1 MHQPVHDEPLAGI
14 PLAGHG
20 ETGEAQACVGAHSP
34 RLGCLSDYDAA
45 TVSDSL
51 RGDPAGHEHW

>member
-1 MHQPVHDEPLAGI
+1 VHDEPLAGI